1 MSIVVQLFGEPKQKV
16 SRVEVCLDALGERAA
31 AHKRWHIIINLG
43 GGSSPN
49 ASTVSFDQVVALAGS
64 INCVASESCGCQSN
78 SSLCLSLLVMGAS
91 FNRMWPNFT
100 VTTCSHMSI
109 RSQTRFMQSCR
120 ATWSTE
126 SGYADVYPVIERMPW
141 HVEYTTPRV
150 RHFTRHMN
158 GYLSLEHVFMTT
170 ERVIYGVRP
179 NHALSV

>member
-49 ASTVSFDQVVALAGS
+49 ASTVSFDQVVALADS
-64 INCVASESCGCQSN
+64 IIRVASESCGCQSK
-78 SSLCLSLLVMGAS
+78 SSLCLSLLVIGAS
-91 FNRMWPNFT
+91 FNRVWPNFT
-100 VTTCSHMSI
+100 VTSHMSI
-109 RSQTRFMQSCR
+109 RLQSHFVQQCR
-120 ATWSTE
+120 ATWSRE
-126 SGYADVYPVIERMPW
+126 SGYADVYPVVERMPW